1 MKQVLFRWRETLTAA
16 TPVAVAG
23 TLVCCALP
31 ITLVSLGAGSVVA
44 SLVSTVPWLGTLSE
58 HKEWIFGLS
67 GLLLVA
73 NYWALFRSG
82 GDACEPGGVCH
93 PSHPLGR
100 WMRRVFWASTVVYGV
115 GFGASYLSLPIANLL
130 GY

>member
-1 MKQVLFRWRETLTAA
+1 VSPGLLRWRETLTAA
-16 TPVAVAG
+16 TPVAVMG

-44 SLVSTVPWLGTLSE
+44 SLVSTAPWLVSLSR
-58 HKEWIFGLS
+58 HKEWVFALS

-82 GDACEPGGVCH
+82 GAVCQPGGVCH
-93 PSHPLGR
+93 PSHPLGK
-100 WMRRVFWASTVVYGV
+100 WMRRIFQTSAVLYVV
-115 GFGASYLSLPIANLL
+115 GFAASYLSLPVATML